1 MSLRL
6 ILIWKEWRKNS
17 AAVISEKESVTEVE
31 ASEEARAAPTE
42 NEDAETVE
50 SSPRTTRRWVTVS
63 IWAGLLGI
71 LGLVGFGLLRAQ
83 QGPVAVGARAPE
95 FTLTTF
101 DGDEINTADLLGNV
115 VVVNFWASW
124 CKPCEQE
131 ARELELAYQ
140 MYKDQGIEFLGV
152 DYVDTEK
159 EALAY
164 LDKFDIT
171 YPNGPDLGTFIS
183 QSYRMRGVPETYIVG
198 PDGRITYVQIGP
210 YTSLDQIVAQ
220 IDQALEQ

>member
-1 MSLRL
+1 
-6 ILIWKEWRKNS
+6 
-17 AAVISEKESVTEVE
+17 VTELEETPLVE
-31 ASEEARAAPTE
+31 VGVSES
-42 NEDAETVE
+42 AEP
-50 SSPRTTRRWVTVS
+50 SPRTTRRWVTIS
-63 IWAGLLGI
+63 IWAGLIGI
-71 LGLVGFGLLRAQ
+71 LGLVGFGLMRAQ

-101 DGDEINTADLLGNV
+101 DGDELSTADMLGKV

-131 ARELELAYQ
+131 ALELEMAYQ
-140 MYKDQGIEFLGV
+140 LYKDQGVEFLGV
-152 DYVDTEK
+152 DYVDTET

-171 YPNGPDLGTFIS
+171 YPNGPDLGTYIS

-198 PDGRITYVQIGP
+198 RDGRILAVKIGP
-210 YTSLDQIVAQ
+210 YTSLDQIVDH
-220 IDQALEQ
+220 IELALGQ

>member
-1 MSLRL
+1 M
-6 ILIWKEWRKNS
+6 II
-17 AAVISEKESVTEVE
+17 EKEPVTQDEGPEV
-31 ASEEARAAPTE
+31 
-42 NEDAETVE
+42 VE
-50 SSPRTTRRWVTVS
+50 SSPRTTRRWVTIS
-63 IWAGLLGI
+63 IWAGLLG
-71 LGLVGFGLLRAQ
+71 LLALVGFGLLRAQ

-101 DGDEINTADLLGNV
+101 DGDEVSTADLEGKV

-131 ARELELAYQ
+131 ALELELAYQ
-140 MYKDQGIEFLGV
+140 LYKDQGVEFLGV
-152 DYVDTEK
+152 DYVDTET

-171 YPNGPDLGTFIS
+171 YPNGPDLGTYIS

-198 PDGRITYVQIGP
+198 PDGKISAVHIGP

-220 IDQALEQ
+220 LDQALGQ

>member
-1 MSLRL
+1 MTT
-6 ILIWKEWRKNS
+6 ED
-17 AAVISEKESVTEVE
+17 ESVTQ
-31 ASEEARAAPTE
+31 TE
-42 NEDAETVE
+42 NPEAVK
-50 SSPRTTRRWVTVS
+50 SPPRTTRRWVTISV
-63 IWAGLLGI
+63 WAGLLGI
-71 LGLVGFGLLRAQ
+71 LALVGFGLLRAQ

-101 DGDEINTADLLGNV
+101 DGEEVSMADLEGKV

-131 ARELELAYQ
+131 ALELELAYQ
-140 MYKDQGIEFLGV
+140 LYKGQGVEFLGV
-152 DYVDTEK
+152 DYVDTER

-171 YPNGPDLGTFIS
+171 YANGPDLGTFIS
-183 QSYRMRGVPETYIVG
+183 QSYRMLGVPETYIVG
-198 PDGRITYVQIGP
+198 PDGRISAVQIGP

-220 IDQALEQ
+220 VDQALGQ

>member
-1 MSLRL
+1 MT
-6 ILIWKEWRKNS
+6 
-17 AAVISEKESVTEVE
+17 EKEFLTEVE
-31 ASEEARAAPTE
+31 VSDAA
-42 NEDAETVE
+42 E
-50 SSPRTTRRWVTVS
+50 SSPRTTRRWVTFS

-83 QGPVAVGARAPE
+83 QGPVAIGARAPE

-101 DGDEINTADLLGNV
+101 DGDEVSTADLLGKV

-131 ARELELAYQ
+131 ALELELAYQ
-140 MYKDQGIEFLGV
+140 MYKDQGVEFLGV
-152 DYVDTEK
+152 DYVDTET

-183 QSYRMRGVPETYIVG
+183 QSYRMRGVPETFIVG
-198 PDGRITYVQIGP
+198 PDGRISYVQIGP
-210 YTSLDQIVAQ
+210 YTSLDQIVTQ
-220 IDQALEQ
+220 IDQALGQ

>member
-1 MSLRL
+1 MSLPP
-6 ILIWKEWRKNS
+6 IHIWKEWRRNF
-17 AAVISEKESVTEVE
+17 AAVTIEKEFLTEVE
-31 ASEEARAAPTE
+31 VSDAA
-42 NEDAETVE
+42 E
-50 SSPRTTRRWVTVS
+50 SSPRTTRRWVTFS

-101 DGDEINTADLLGNV
+101 DGDEVSTADLLGKV

-131 ARELELAYQ
+131 ALELELAYQ
-140 MYKDQGIEFLGV
+140 MYKDQGVEFLGV
-152 DYVDTEK
+152 DYVDTET

-171 YPNGPDLGTFIS
+171 YANGPDLGTFIS
-183 QSYRMRGVPETYIVG
+183 QSYRMRGVPETFIVG
-198 PDGRITYVQIGP
+198 PDGRISYVQIGP

>member
-1 MSLRL
+1 
-6 ILIWKEWRKNS
+6 
-17 AAVISEKESVTEVE
+17 VIIEKEPVTQDEGPEV
-31 ASEEARAAPTE
+31 
-42 NEDAETVE
+42 VE
-50 SSPRTTRRWVTVS
+50 SSPRTTRRWVTIS
-63 IWAGLLGI
+63 IWAGLLG
-71 LGLVGFGLLRAQ
+71 LLALVGFGLLRAQ

-101 DGDEINTADLLGNV
+101 DGDEVSTADLEGKV

-131 ARELELAYQ
+131 ALELELAYQ
-140 MYKDQGIEFLGV
+140 LYKDQGVEFLGV
-152 DYVDTEK
+152 DYVDTET

-171 YPNGPDLGTFIS
+171 YPNGPDLGTYIS

-198 PDGRITYVQIGP
+198 PDGKISAVHIGP

-220 IDQALEQ
+220 LDQALGQ

>member
-1 MSLRL
+1 
-6 ILIWKEWRKNS
+6 
-17 AAVISEKESVTEVE
+17 VTDSEKALETEIEV
-31 ASEEARAAPTE
+31 SEVDEP
-42 NEDAETVE
+42 
-50 SSPRTTRRWVTVS
+50 SPRTTRRWVTIS

-101 DGDEINTADLLGNV
+101 EGNQISTADLLGRV

-131 ARELELAYQ
+131 ALELEQAYQ
-140 MYKDQGIEFLGV
+140 IYKDQGVEFLGV
-152 DYVDTEK
+152 DYVDTET

-164 LDKFDIT
+164 LDRFDIT

-198 PDGRITYVQIGP
+198 PDGRIRAVQIGP
-210 YTSLDQIVAQ
+210 YASLDQIVAQ
-220 IDQALEQ
+220 IELAKGP

>member
-1 MSLRL
+1 M
-6 ILIWKEWRKNS
+6 
-17 AAVISEKESVTEVE
+17 EVDVPE
-31 ASEEARAAPTE
+31 V
-42 NEDAETVE
+42 DET
-50 SSPRTTRRWVTVS
+50 SPRKRRPWVTIS
-63 IWAGLLGI
+63 IWAGLFGI

-101 DGDEINTADLLGNV
+101 DGDELSTADLLGQV

-131 ARELELAYQ
+131 ALELELAYQ
-140 MYKDQGIEFLGV
+140 MYKDQGVEFLGV
-152 DYVDTEK
+152 DYVDTET

-164 LDKFDIT
+164 LDRFNIT
-171 YPNGPDLGTFIS
+171 YPNGPDLGTYIS

-198 PDGRITYVQIGP
+198 PDGRILAVRIGP
-210 YTSLDQIVAQ
+210 YTSVDQIVAQ
-220 IDQALEQ
+220 IELALSQ

>member
-1 MSLRL
+1 VAEAEVS
-6 ILIWKEWRKNS
+6 N
-17 AAVISEKESVTEVE
+17 ATES
-31 ASEEARAAPTE
+31 P
-42 NEDAETVE
+42 
-50 SSPRTTRRWVTVS
+50 PRRWVTVS

-83 QGPVAVGARAPE
+83 QGPVGIGARAPE

-101 DGDEINTADLLGNV
+101 DGDEVHTADMLGKV

-131 ARELELAYQ
+131 ALELEMAYQ
-140 MYKDQGIEFLGV
+140 LYKDQGVEFLGV
-152 DYVDTEK
+152 DYVDTET

-164 LDKFDIT
+164 LDRFDIT

-198 PDGRITYVQIGP
+198 PDGHIVAVQIGP
-210 YTSLDQIVAQ
+210 YISLDQIVAH
-220 IDQALEQ
+220 IELALGQ

>member
-1 MSLRL
+1 MTD
-6 ILIWKEWRKNS
+6 
-17 AAVISEKESVTEVE
+17 SEKALETEIEV
-31 ASEEARAAPTE
+31 SEVDEP
-42 NEDAETVE
+42 
-50 SSPRTTRRWVTVS
+50 SPRTTRRWVTIS

-101 DGDEINTADLLGNV
+101 EGNQISTADLLGRV

-131 ARELELAYQ
+131 ALELEQAYQ
-140 MYKDQGIEFLGV
+140 IYKDQGVEFLGV
-152 DYVDTEK
+152 DYVDTET

-164 LDKFDIT
+164 LDRFDIT

-198 PDGRITYVQIGP
+198 PDGRIRAVQIGP
-210 YTSLDQIVAQ
+210 YASLDQIVAQ
-220 IDQALEQ
+220 IELAKGP